1 MRGRGAH
8 IAFAGIDGAGKSVQA
23 GLLVRRLSDAG
34 LPSYLMEG
42 KEDFVVQV
50 MQSIA
55 ARHGR
60 PVRVHFGSEGADL
73 AKAFDTL
80 RDQAHM
86 VNPLTANGTFV
97 VQPRTA
103 YDRLA
108 LARAAGSR
116 NLAVVEEVS
125 FYAGG
130 PDVTFWM
137 DVPVEVAIERIARRG
152 IDSEDPAALRRFAT
166 ELTAMA
172 PHHDWIRIDGNRDV
186 PAVHEEIWR
195 IIEARFDLAPIPH
208 ARVGA
213 QA

>member
-1 MRGRGAH
+1 MSRGAH
-8 IAFAGIDGAGKSVQA
+8 VAFAGIDGAGKSVQA
-23 GLLVRRLSDAG
+23 ARLVRRLADSG
-34 LPSYLMEG
+34 LPVYLLEG

-55 ARHGR
+55 GRHGQS
-60 PVRVHFGSEGADL
+60 VRAHFGSEGADL

-80 RDQAHM
+80 RDQVHM
-86 VNPLTANGTFV
+86 VAPLTAQGTFV

-103 YDRLA
+103 YDRIA

-125 FYAGG
+125 FYAGE

-137 DVPVEVAIERIARRG
+137 DVPVEVAIERIERRG
-152 IDSEDPAALRRFAT
+152 IDSEDPVALRKFAM

-172 PHHDWIRIDGNRDV
+172 PHHDWIRIDGNRNVDV
-186 PAVHEEIWR
+186 VHEEIWSA
-195 IIEARFDLAPIPH
+195 IESRFNLAPLPH
-208 ARVGA
+208 ALLGA
-213 QA
+213 HA